1 MQRTDDDGV
10 PSGTTELGARVTEG
24 SVPARIGVLIAHRSP
39 LISAGLASVL
49 SAQPDFD
56 VICCRDNGCPQ
67 RASTQ
72 ELASVSVAVTDCT
85 TGLEIA
91 AVASNACQ
99 VVIVTE
105 DESEVSI
112 RLAVHRGVSGYLL
125 LASECEAI
133 VNAVR
138 SAHKGAA
145 VFDPIVAAKI
155 VASLAAPV
163 LSSRESEV
171 LSFMMEGLSDKT
183 IARRLRRSL
192 GTVKSHVKSVLAKL
206 DVKSRSEAAAVARR
220 RGLVSPETV
229 PVTLPAVRRSTRI
242 RRIPRSACGRPNA
255 RSAGGEFGGS

>member
-1 MQRTDDDGV
+1 MNTPMHARDIDQRLRSTMPLAPLDAGA
-10 PSGTTELGARVTEG
+10 TESAARVTAG
-24 SVPARIGVLIAHRSP
+24 SVPARNGVLIAHGSP

-67 RASTQ
+67 RPSPQ
-72 ELASVSVAVTDCT
+72 DMASVSVAVTDCA

-91 AVASNACQ
+91 ADASNACR
-99 VVIVTE
+99 VVIFTE
-105 DESEVSI
+105 DESEVCI
-112 RLAVHRGVSGYLL
+112 RLALHRGVSGYLL

-138 SAHKGAA
+138 SAHQGAA
-145 VFDPIVAAKI
+145 MFDPTVAAKI

-171 LSFMMEGLSDKT
+171 LGFMMAGLSDKT

-206 DVKSRSEAAAVARR
+206 DVKSRSEAAAVARQ
-220 RGLVSPETV
+220 RGLVSPQA
-229 PVTLPAVRRSTRI
+229 PPAALPPVRRSARI
-242 RRIPRSACGRPNA
+242 RGSAN
-255 RSAGGEFGGS
+255 